1 MRRAAKF
8 AYPPLGKAFEKQR
21 EKQIGAIKSLD
32 HSNKLK
38 QIEGRFHKIWWMI

>member
-8 AYPPLGKAFEKQR
+8 EYPPLGKAFEKQR

-38 QIEGRFHKIWWMI
+38 